1 MVYSL
6 IHWLQVPSNLTTST
20 PTFPSLPMVTWK
32 SRRAHRTKPKF
43 PLARRQFPL
52 KTHCLHCDAMCKN
65 LGDNDEMVV
74 ELTIVNL
81 CQPDKRG
88 KYWMCSNQIYIS
100 ISYVFQ
106 SAPKIYEIYPKFGF
120 KVLSSKAIPELY
132 FGILNLTLFL
142 SSRIILASSPFRTSI
157 KIIKK
162 PSPRWI
168 VPNHFRAR
176 CELISYCI
184 KYILCG
190 VGSDSRSCPDALA

>member
-1 MVYSL
+1 MGWKPVSSSKLKISSSHGIYSL
-6 IHWLQVPSNLTTST
+6 IHWLQIPSNLRTST

-81 CQPDKRG
+81 CQPDKRR
-88 KYWMCSNQIYIS
+88 KYWMYSNQICIFLKKNIYI
-100 ISYVFQ
+100 IYVFQ
-106 SAPKIYEIYPKFGF
+106 SAPKIYQIYPNFGF

-132 FGILNLTLFL
+132 FGI
-142 SSRIILASSPFRTSI
+142 I
-157 KIIKK
+157 
-162 PSPRWI
+162 
-168 VPNHFRAR
+168 
-176 CELISYCI
+176 
-184 KYILCG
+184 
-190 VGSDSRSCPDALA
+190 

>member
-1 MVYSL
+1 M
-6 IHWLQVPSNLTTST
+6 TST

-88 KYWMCSNQIYIS
+88 KYWMYSNQICIYIY
-100 ISYVFQ
+100 IYIYMSYVFQ
-106 SAPKIYEIYPKFGF
+106 SAPKIYQIYPKFGLF
-120 KVLSSKAIPELY
+120 NVLSSKAIPELY
-132 FGILNLTLFL
+132 FGIINLTLFL
-142 SSRIILASSPFRTSI
+142 SARIILPSSPSRTSI
-157 KIIKK
+157 YKDNKEAITKMNRFK
-162 PSPRWI
+162 S
-168 VPNHFRAR
+168 FQ
-176 CELISYCI
+176 
-184 KYILCG
+184 
-190 VGSDSRSCPDALA
+190 GSL